1 MALAFEQSQV
11 HVRTTLISK
20 LELRLMQISE
30 EYNIKYMNGC
40 TKTSQY
46 TNEMNSKV
54 EAIKAQLGDN
64 PSSEEYRQNM
74 AQCESVEN
82 EYTMIIQQIQD
93 QMNIAEQKMQTQQEQ
108 VETKLEVIRAEKEQ
122 WEEALDNTIEK
133 TCGYFNNN

>member
-30 EYNIKYMNGC
+30 EYNLKYTQGC
-40 TKTSQY
+40 AKTSEM
-46 TNEMNSKV
+46 TSEMNNKV
-54 EAIKAQLGDN
+54 EAIRAKLGEN
-64 PSSEEYRQNM
+64 PTSEEYRQNM
-74 AQCESVEN
+74 AECESVEN
-82 EYTMIIQQIQD
+82 EYTMIIQSIQD

-108 VETKLEVIRAEKEQ
+108 VETKLEVLRAEKEQ

-133 TCGYFNNN
+133 TCGYFQ